1 MSLSESETALV
12 GSLGNEIESS
22 IKASTQQLSDP
33 SCVAASQRLF
43 DRIWNMF
50 IPIIKRE
57 LMSDGDAVV
66 VRDIDLHETCGML
79 SSIPPTGRVNRA
91 EGVAESPASGR
102 ADLRALRIALMRQ
115 LLINASLQA
124 CLNRQR
130 RKAAVVNRAED
141 RPSGNESGPLHIE
154 LGLHCQ
160 ETEFLRARVIKGMR
174 ALVQVLE
181 KEISQDDVVVA
192 LEALWDAVWSNED
205 VDLIATQLLYADS
218 VYAALPQA
226 LNEATG
232 LLATNGLEATGL
244 ENSLKAYTWLYGDRD
259 GRPHDTDA
267 HTERLIVALE
277 RGIRANYRRD
287 LAEIAGN
294 HSAPEFFQRLAD
306 RLEPDHAEAF
316 ESPGQFLAALEAS
329 DWHADER
336 VRALMLRINVFGFH
350 YLKIEF
356 RQNAAMLTEVVDSIV
371 PTSLIAKVLKSS
383 TPVSYAD
390 LATTDRVK
398 LLTCLLGRGRR
409 GLPEETWLRFWDKN
423 APIFH
428 EKSAQYEGRDYID
441 IYNIDRAHTRLV
453 DAVNTLNTLRML
465 ERYRDRIT
473 IHGIAEAGNIDEPL
487 ALLFL
492 LAAAGHRNGVD
503 IALQPEDLAG
513 AESMLEQVGD
523 LYGNPVYREHLAIR
537 GYKQFI
543 TFGPSDTG
551 KQGGKAMHV
560 ANMQIAKQ
568 HRAIARRFGIELV
581 PSIVIGYEHARSN
594 GSIAE
599 NIEAFDALSGR
610 NVRYMLSGI
619 LEMRS
624 HLLTPMMAH
633 QSLRDLFLL
642 NATRRPQGASSPLRG
657 SAPGEPSRVKWA
669 SMVRLYKQ
677 KFFEHPLLPALL
689 RDMARFD
696 IVRANTKSTRPP
708 SRAFDAKDLE
718 SRPDAIRAIPWTRAF
733 LLSGVH
739 HELIGASLLATLDAG
754 DLRDLYGKDSRF
766 CGYVKNIAYAAARTR
781 MELAWWTL
789 SGSVPEWDEVV
800 GLAGGLRQGDGRD
813 PRALLAS
820 IHLEYVQAKRMVYK
834 ALHGAEPSR
843 PEELTADQLLRAW
856 PLLALEVAWK
866 EREIDRYVP
875 LLVAT
880 KHDRNRFGK
889 AEIQDIYSGFI
900 LAANTDLYF
909 YSPEGLGG
917 SPPQSVRDGAD
928 HESNV
933 ATIDFRKPSRGAVM
947 ATYTIQ

>member
-1 MSLSESETALV
+1 MSWSDADTTPIAPSGHEIEHGIEASRR
-12 GSLGNEIESS
+12 SLGD
-22 IKASTQQLSDP
+22 Q
-33 SCVAASQRLF
+33 SCIAASQQLF

-66 VRDIDLHETCGML
+66 VSDIDLHETYGTF
-79 SSIPPTGRVNRA
+79 SSIDTVGRVIGTVRA
-91 EGVAESPASGR
+91 AHDPASLPT
-102 ADLRALRIALMRQ
+102 DLRAVRIALMRQ

-124 CLNRQR
+124 CLSRQR
-130 RKAAVVNRAED
+130 CKAVVLDWAED
-141 RPSGNESGPLHIE
+141 RSSGNESGPLQFE

-160 ETEFLRARVIKGMR
+160 ETEFLRARVIKGVR

-181 KEISQDDVVVA
+181 QEFSQHDVAVA
-192 LEALWDAVWSNED
+192 LDTLWDAVWSNED

-218 VYAALPQA
+218 VYAALPRA
-226 LNEATG
+226 LSEAAG
-232 LLATNGLEATGL
+232 LLAMKGLDASGL
-244 ENSLKAYTWLYGDRD
+244 ENCLKAYTWLYGDRD

-277 RGIRANYRRD
+277 RGVRANYQRD
-287 LAEIAGN
+287 LAEIAGD

-316 ESPGQFLAALEAS
+316 DSPRQLLAALEAG
-329 DWHADER
+329 DGHADER

-371 PTSLIAKVLKSS
+371 PSSLIAKVLRLDA
-383 TPVSYAD
+383 PASYAG
-390 LATTDRVK
+390 LTMADRVR
-398 LLTCLLGRGRR
+398 LLTCLLDRGRR
-409 GLPEETWLRFWDKN
+409 GLPEEAWLRFCDKN
-423 APIFH
+423 AAIFH
-428 EKSAQYEGRDYID
+428 EKSAQYQGRDYID
-441 IYNIDRAHTRLV
+441 IYNVDRAHIRV
-453 DAVNTLNTLRML
+453 VNAVTTLNTLRML

-513 AESMLEQVGD
+513 AESMLQQVEQ

-537 GYKQFI
+537 GDKQFI

-551 KQGGKAMHV
+551 KQGGKAMHI

-594 GSIAE
+594 GSVAE
-599 NIEAFDALSGR
+599 NIEAFDALAGR
-610 NVRYMLSGI
+610 AVRYMLSGI

-624 HLLTPMMAH
+624 HLLTPLMAH

-642 NATRRPQGASSPLRG
+642 NATRKPQGVSGAVRCNV
-657 SAPGEPSRVKWA
+657 PGEPSQVEWTA
-669 SMVRLYKQ
+669 VVRLYKQ

-708 SRAFDAKDLE
+708 SRAFDVQDLE

-739 HELIGASLLATLDAG
+739 HELIGASLLAALDAG
-754 DLRDLYGKDSRF
+754 HLRDLYRRDASF
-766 CGYVKNIAYAAARTR
+766 CGYVRNIAYAAARTR
-781 MELAWWTL
+781 MELAWRTL
-789 SGSVPEWDEVV
+789 SGSVPELAEVV
-800 GLAGGLRQGDGRD
+800 CLAGGLDQPDGRD
-813 PRALLAS
+813 PRVLLAS

-843 PEELTADQLLRAW
+843 PEELTADQLLRSW
-856 PLLALEVAWK
+856 PLLAQEVAWK
-866 EREIDRYVP
+866 EREIDRYVS

-880 KHDRNRFGK
+880 KHEGDRFGR

-900 LAANTDLYF
+900 LSANTDLFF
-909 YSPEGLGG
+909 YSPMDPGE
-917 SPPQSVRDGAD
+917 SPPQPVRDSTD
-928 HESNV
+928 DESNV
-933 ATIDFRKPSRGAVM
+933 AAVDFRRPLRGGVM
-947 ATYTIQ
+947 ATYAMQ